1 MDMQVIGE
9 NASPQ
14 ASVYSPYDAGP
25 GSRPSAS
32 KQFASPSAYSPFKVP
47 GASPSPR
54 RQLPMSPYASAGEVS
69 SVDSSVHGQLS
80 HRVRNTLLQ
89 RKRQLSTLTS
99 AVLTKIAGAS
109 TSQYDDFETAEVDE
123 DEVSASPMK
132 RGRKDESKST
142 GTVGKLLAI
151 KVESM
156 AKAAVAAKAKAFASA
171 AQHVRES
178 TREASKINW
187 PEEVRHE
194 LLTAGSTLQATA
206 RAVVQSVE
214 EETDAVLDVAEASIG
229 ALASRVR
236 AAASPLRRTVSG
248 AAWALQKGARTSA
261 SELSATI
268 VAQLAP
274 DEDADD
280 EVVILRGAVQ
290 ATTGAAD
297 AADASREGSAADLES
312 LESSAAA
319 SLQMAVE
326 TVGSAVETV
335 GTVVASG
342 IGMVGELGSAVE
354 ERLFHAEENL
364 LQTGGAFGAALG
376 GAVSERIEA
385 ATSTLAQQANAAVGD
400 TFAAVEHAGAAVG
413 ETIDAVE
420 DAIESVERSVEEV
433 VSDGLRAVGAELGA
447 ARDGVGAVVQ
457 SAVAPFRALSAEAVH
472 SAVGVVSS
480 EMREGVKDLTTDAQV
495 MALRVEEK
503 LLAFNSSLH
512 GLASRVVGALQRQ
525 QSADLAATA
534 AIAAAAA
541 AAPPSLEADANDG
554 RNQHAIS
561 LEADAAKAARAAEA
575 AKAVASRLGAVDAW
589 EAEVAAALQE
599 DA

>member
-1 MDMQVIGE
+1 MFASAVQMDMQVIGE

-14 ASVYSPYDAGP
+14 ASVYSPYDDGP

-178 TREASKINW
+178 AREASTINW

-194 LLTAGSTLQATA
+194 LMTAGSTLQATA

-214 EETDAVLDVAEASIG
+214 EETDAALDVAEASIG

-319 SLQMAVE
+319 SLQM
-326 TVGSAVETV
+326 AVETV

-541 AAPPSLEADANDG
+541 AAPPSLEADANEG

>member
-1 MDMQVIGE
+1 MEVQEAGE

-14 ASVYSPYDAGP
+14 ASDYSPYDDGP
-25 GSRPSAS
+25 GSRPSGS

-142 GTVGKLLAI
+142 GTVGKLLAT

-214 EETDAVLDVAEASIG
+214 EETDAALDVAEASIG

-236 AAASPLRRTVSG
+236 AAASPFRRTVSG

-274 DEDADD
+274 DEDADG
-280 EVVILRGAVQ
+280 EVVILRGAVIQ
-290 ATTGAAD
+290 APTGATD
-297 AADASREGSAADLES
+297 VVGTSREGSAAD

-326 TVGSAVETV
+326 TVGTA
-335 GTVVASG
+335 VASG

-354 ERLFHAEENL
+354 ERLFHAEESL
-364 LQTGGAFGAALG
+364 LQTGGALGAAIG

-420 DAIESVERSVEEV
+420 DALETVERSVEEV

-447 ARDGVGAVVQ
+447 ARDGVGAGVGAVVQ

-472 SAVGVVSS
+472 SAVGVVAS

-534 AIAAAAA
+534 AAA
-541 AAPPSLEADANDG
+541 AAPP
-554 RNQHAIS
+554 S

>member
-14 ASVYSPYDAGP
+14 ASVYSPYDDGP

-297 AADASREGSAADLES
+297 AADASCEGSAADLES

-420 DAIESVERSVEEV
+420 DALETVERSVEEV

-447 ARDGVGAVVQ
+447 ARDGVGAGVGAVVQ

-472 SAVGVVSS
+472 SAVGVVAS

-495 MALRVEEK
+495 MALRVERR
-503 LLAFNSSLH
+503 NSSDC
-512 GLASRVVGALQRQ
+512 A
-525 QSADLAATA
+525 
-534 AIAAAAA
+534 
-541 AAPPSLEADANDG
+541 
-554 RNQHAIS
+554 
-561 LEADAAKAARAAEA
+561 
-575 AKAVASRLGAVDAW
+575 
-589 EAEVAAALQE
+589 
-599 DA
+599 

>member
-1 MDMQVIGE
+1 MDMQVTGE

-14 ASVYSPYDAGP
+14 ASVYSPYDDGP

-541 AAPPSLEADANDG
+541 AAPPSLEADANEG

>member
-14 ASVYSPYDAGP
+14 ASVYSPYDDGP

-326 TVGSAVETV
+326 TVG
-335 GTVVASG
+335 TVVASG

-541 AAPPSLEADANDG
+541 AAPPSLEADANEG

-561 LEADAAKAARAAEA
+561 LEADAAKAARATEA

>member
-1 MDMQVIGE
+1 MQME
-9 NASPQ
+9 ME
-14 ASVYSPYDAGP
+14 
-25 GSRPSAS
+25 SAS
-32 KQFASPSAYSPFKVP
+32 SPFKVS

-54 RQLPMSPYASAGEVS
+54 RQLPMSQYASAGEVS

-89 RKRQLSTLTS
+89 RKCQLSTLTS

-236 AAASPLRRTVSG
+236 AVASPLRRTVSG

-319 SLQMAVE
+319 SLQM
-326 TVGSAVETV
+326 AVETV

-541 AAPPSLEADANDG
+541 APPSLEADANEG

>member
-14 ASVYSPYDAGP
+14 ASVYSPYDDGP

-326 TVGSAVETV
+326 TVG
-335 GTVVASG
+335 TVVASG

-541 AAPPSLEADANDG
+541 APPRLEVDANEG

>member
-1 MDMQVIGE
+1 MEVMEVQEAGE

-14 ASVYSPYDAGP
+14 ASDYSPYDDGP
-25 GSRPSAS
+25 GSRPSGS

-142 GTVGKLLAI
+142 GTVGKLLAT

-214 EETDAVLDVAEASIG
+214 EETDAALDVAEASIG

-236 AAASPLRRTVSG
+236 AAASPFRRTVSG

-274 DEDADD
+274 DEDADG

-290 ATTGAAD
+290 APTGATD
-297 AADASREGSAADLES
+297 AVGTSREGSAAD

-326 TVGSAVETV
+326 TVGTAVETV
-335 GTVVASG
+335 GTAVASR

-354 ERLFHAEENL
+354 ERLFHAEESL
-364 LQTGGAFGAALG
+364 LQTGGALGAAIG

-420 DAIESVERSVEEV
+420 DALETVERSVEEV

-447 ARDGVGAVVQ
+447 ARDGVGAGVGAVVQ

-472 SAVGVVSS
+472 SAVGVVAS

-534 AIAAAAA
+534 AAA
-541 AAPPSLEADANDG
+541 AAPP
-554 RNQHAIS
+554 S

>member
-1 MDMQVIGE
+1 MEVQEAGE

-14 ASVYSPYDAGP
+14 ASDYSPYDDGP
-25 GSRPSAS
+25 GSRPSGS

-142 GTVGKLLAI
+142 GTVGKLLAT

-214 EETDAVLDVAEASIG
+214 EETDAALDVAEASIG

-236 AAASPLRRTVSG
+236 AAASPFRRTVSG

-274 DEDADD
+274 DEDADG

-290 ATTGAAD
+290 APTGATD
-297 AADASREGSAADLES
+297 AVGTSREGSAAD

-326 TVGSAVETV
+326 TVGTA
-335 GTVVASG
+335 VASG

-354 ERLFHAEENL
+354 ERLFHAEESL
-364 LQTGGAFGAALG
+364 LQTGGALGAALG

-420 DAIESVERSVEEV
+420 DALETVERSVEEV

-447 ARDGVGAVVQ
+447 ARDGVGAGVGAVVQ

-472 SAVGVVSS
+472 SAVGVVAS

-534 AIAAAAA
+534 AAA
-541 AAPPSLEADANDG
+541 AAPPC
-554 RNQHAIS
+554 

>member
-1 MDMQVIGE
+1 MEVMEVQEAGE

-14 ASVYSPYDAGP
+14 ASDYSPYDDGP
-25 GSRPSAS
+25 GSRPSGS

-99 AVLTKIAGAS
+99 ALMTKIAGAS

-142 GTVGKLLAI
+142 GTVGKLLAT

-214 EETDAVLDVAEASIG
+214 EETDAALDVAEASIG

-236 AAASPLRRTVSG
+236 AAASPFRRTVSG

-274 DEDADD
+274 DEDADG
-280 EVVILRGAVQ
+280 EVVILRGAVIQ
-290 ATTGAAD
+290 APTGATD
-297 AADASREGSAADLES
+297 VVGTSREGSAAD

-326 TVGSAVETV
+326 TVGTA
-335 GTVVASG
+335 VASG

-354 ERLFHAEENL
+354 ERLFHAEESL
-364 LQTGGAFGAALG
+364 LQTGGALGAAIG

-420 DAIESVERSVEEV
+420 DALETVERSVEEV

-447 ARDGVGAVVQ
+447 ARDGVGAGVGAVVQ

-472 SAVGVVSS
+472 SAVGVVAS

-534 AIAAAAA
+534 AAA
-541 AAPPSLEADANDG
+541 AAPPC
-554 RNQHAIS
+554 

>member
-1 MDMQVIGE
+1 MDMQVTGE

-14 ASVYSPYDAGP
+14 ASVYSPYDDGP

-178 TREASKINW
+178 AREASKINW

-541 AAPPSLEADANDG
+541 AAPPSLEADANEG

>member
-14 ASVYSPYDAGP
+14 ASVYSPYDDGP

-297 AADASREGSAADLES
+297 AADASREGSATDLES

-420 DAIESVERSVEEV
+420 DAIESVERSVEDF

-541 AAPPSLEADANDG
+541 APPRLEVDANEG

>member
-1 MDMQVIGE
+1 M
-9 NASPQ
+9 
-14 ASVYSPYDAGP
+14 
-25 GSRPSAS
+25 
-32 KQFASPSAYSPFKVP
+32 
-47 GASPSPR
+47 
-54 RQLPMSPYASAGEVS
+54 
-69 SVDSSVHGQLS
+69 
-80 HRVRNTLLQ
+80 
-89 RKRQLSTLTS
+89 
-99 AVLTKIAGAS
+99 
-109 TSQYDDFETAEVDE
+109 
-123 DEVSASPMK
+123 
-132 RGRKDESKST
+132 
-142 GTVGKLLAI
+142 
-151 KVESM
+151 
-156 AKAAVAAKAKAFASA
+156 
-171 AQHVRES
+171 
-178 TREASKINW
+178 
-187 PEEVRHE
+187 
-194 LLTAGSTLQATA
+194 
-206 RAVVQSVE
+206 
-214 EETDAVLDVAEASIG
+214 
-229 ALASRVR
+229 
-236 AAASPLRRTVSG
+236 
-248 AAWALQKGARTSA
+248 
-261 SELSATI
+261 
-268 VAQLAP
+268 
-274 DEDADD
+274 
-280 EVVILRGAVQ
+280 
-290 ATTGAAD
+290 
-297 AADASREGSAADLES
+297 ES

-420 DAIESVERSVEEV
+420 DAIESVERSVEEF

-541 AAPPSLEADANDG
+541 AAPPSLEADANEG

-561 LEADAAKAARAAEA
+561 LDPSGSPTAVAEVDQAAKIVPKKASKGSARPTSAPINSEPNLEQDL
-575 AKAVASRLGAVDAW
+575 KPNLGSNSSRNSSRNSNRAPPNPPFPVPAQTPPKLPRRPAYRRRSCHLVP
-589 EAEVAAALQE
+589 
-599 DA
+599 

>member
-1 MDMQVIGE
+1 MEVMEVQEAGE

-14 ASVYSPYDAGP
+14 ASDYSPYDDGP
-25 GSRPSAS
+25 GSRPSGS

-142 GTVGKLLAI
+142 GTVGKLLAT

-214 EETDAVLDVAEASIG
+214 EETDAALDVAEASIG

-236 AAASPLRRTVSG
+236 AAASPFRRTVSG

-274 DEDADD
+274 DEDADG
-280 EVVILRGAVQ
+280 EVVILRGAVIQ
-290 ATTGAAD
+290 APTGATD
-297 AADASREGSAADLES
+297 VVGTSREGSAAD

-326 TVGSAVETV
+326 TVGTAVETV
-335 GTVVASG
+335 GTAVASG

-354 ERLFHAEENL
+354 ERLFHAEESL
-364 LQTGGAFGAALG
+364 LQTGGALGAALG

-420 DAIESVERSVEEV
+420 DALETVERSVEEV

-447 ARDGVGAVVQ
+447 ARDGVGAGVGAVVQ

-472 SAVGVVSS
+472 SAVGVVAS

-534 AIAAAAA
+534 AAA
-541 AAPPSLEADANDG
+541 AAPP
-554 RNQHAIS
+554 S

>member
-1 MDMQVIGE
+1 MEVMEVQEAGE

-14 ASVYSPYDAGP
+14 ASDYSPYDDGP
-25 GSRPSAS
+25 GSRPSGS

-142 GTVGKLLAI
+142 GTVGKLLAT

-214 EETDAVLDVAEASIG
+214 EETDAALDVAEASIG

-236 AAASPLRRTVSG
+236 AAASPFRRTVSG

-274 DEDADD
+274 DEDADG

-290 ATTGAAD
+290 APTGATD
-297 AADASREGSAADLES
+297 AVGTSREGSAAD

-326 TVGSAVETV
+326 TVGTA
-335 GTVVASG
+335 VASG

-354 ERLFHAEENL
+354 ERLFHAEESL
-364 LQTGGAFGAALG
+364 LQTGGALGAAIG

-420 DAIESVERSVEEV
+420 DALETVERSVEEV

-447 ARDGVGAVVQ
+447 ARDGVGAGVGAVVQ

-472 SAVGVVSS
+472 SAVGVVAS

-503 LLAFNSSLH
+503 LL
-512 GLASRVVGALQRQ
+512 
-525 QSADLAATA
+525 
-534 AIAAAAA
+534 
-541 AAPPSLEADANDG
+541 
-554 RNQHAIS
+554 
-561 LEADAAKAARAAEA
+561 
-575 AKAVASRLGAVDAW
+575 
-589 EAEVAAALQE
+589 
-599 DA
+599 

>member
-1 MDMQVIGE
+1 MDMQVTGE

-14 ASVYSPYDAGP
+14 ASVYSPYDDGP

-178 TREASKINW
+178 AREASKINW

-541 AAPPSLEADANDG
+541 APPRLEVDANEG

>member
-1 MDMQVIGE
+1 MDMQVTGE

-14 ASVYSPYDAGP
+14 ASVYSPYDDGP

-178 TREASKINW
+178 AREASKINW

-319 SLQMAVE
+319 SLQM
-326 TVGSAVETV
+326 AVETV

>member
-1 MDMQVIGE
+1 MDMQVTGE

-14 ASVYSPYDAGP
+14 ASVYSPYDDGP

-178 TREASKINW
+178 AREASKINW

-248 AAWALQKGARTSA
+248 AAWALQKGAGTSA

-319 SLQMAVE
+319 SLQM
-326 TVGSAVETV
+326 AVETV

-541 AAPPSLEADANDG
+541 APPRLEVDANEG

>member
-1 MDMQVIGE
+1 MEVMEVQEAGE

-14 ASVYSPYDAGP
+14 ASDYSPYDDGP
-25 GSRPSAS
+25 GSRPSGS

-142 GTVGKLLAI
+142 GTVGKLLAT

-214 EETDAVLDVAEASIG
+214 EETDAALDVAEASIG

-236 AAASPLRRTVSG
+236 AAASPFRRTVSG

-274 DEDADD
+274 DEDADG
-280 EVVILRGAVQ
+280 EVVILRGAVIQ
-290 ATTGAAD
+290 APTGATD
-297 AADASREGSAADLES
+297 VVGTSREGSAAD

-326 TVGSAVETV
+326 TVGTA
-335 GTVVASG
+335 VASG

-354 ERLFHAEENL
+354 ERLFHAEESL
-364 LQTGGAFGAALG
+364 LQTGGALGAALG

-420 DAIESVERSVEEV
+420 DALETVERSVEEV

-447 ARDGVGAVVQ
+447 ARDGVGAGVGAVVQ

-472 SAVGVVSS
+472 SAVGVVAS

-534 AIAAAAA
+534 AAA
-541 AAPPSLEADANDG
+541 AAPP
-554 RNQHAIS
+554 S